1 MKGIKKV
8 KTAVIGCGA
17 ISRIYFENMTNG
29 FEILEVAGWCALN
42 RLLAGDTAAAY
53 DISVLTME
61 EILED
66 SGIEIVVNLTNPAA
80 HYGVIRNLL
89 EHGKHVLCEKP
100 IVTAPEQFDELCAFA
115 AEKGLVYMEAIM
127 MRYLPAREILH
138 KAMGQI
144 GRISAARFDFSQL
157 SSRYPALLKGEVPNI
172 FNPAM
177 AAGSLMD
184 LGVYCVYPAIDL
196 FGEPERVRAS
206 AGFLSTG
213 ADGFGSACLSYP
225 EREVLLSWSK
235 IGQGY
240 AGSEILGDQGSIT
253 IQSISM
259 LAGMELH
266 LPDGTRR
273 TLCGVLN
280 KAEAM
285 RGETEA
291 FCRFTQE
298 PGRFWLDAA
307 RAVELTSSVCRVM
320 EQIRREAGIS
330 FGKLPL

>member
-1 MKGIKKV
+1 MRIGI
-8 KTAVIGCGA
+8 IGTSAIAGHFVEGA
-17 ISRIYFENMTNG
+17 R
-29 FEILEVAGWCALN
+29 
-42 RLLAGDTAAAY
+42 LAGGIDIAAVYSRSLETGRLSRANGRFPLSIRPLTRWQRARPWTRR
-53 DISVLTME
+53 ISPARMPFT
-61 EILED
+61 IRKA
-66 SGIEIVVNLTNPAA
+66 SGCLPA
-80 HYGVIRNLL
+80 
-89 EHGKHVLCEKP
+89 EKHVLCEKP

-273 TLCGVLN
+273 TLCGLLN

>member
-1 MKGIKKV
+1 M
-8 KTAVIGCGA
+8 
-17 ISRIYFENMTNG
+17 
-29 FEILEVAGWCALN
+29 
-42 RLLAGDTAAAY
+42 
-53 DISVLTME
+53 
-61 EILED
+61 
-66 SGIEIVVNLTNPAA
+66 
-80 HYGVIRNLL
+80 
-89 EHGKHVLCEKP
+89 CEKP

-225 EREVLLSWSK
+225 ERRCCSRGQKSGRAMQAPKSWAIRAASPSSPFQCWQD
-235 IGQGY
+235 GAAP
-240 AGSEILGDQGSIT
+240 AG
-253 IQSISM
+253 
-259 LAGMELH
+259 
-266 LPDGTRR
+266 
-273 TLCGVLN
+273 
-280 KAEAM
+280 
-285 RGETEA
+285 
-291 FCRFTQE
+291 
-298 PGRFWLDAA
+298 WDAA
-307 RAVELTSSVCRVM
+307 NTLRIA
-320 EQIRREAGIS
+320 
-330 FGKLPL
+330 